1 MITFRPSTS
10 QSFRAAAR
18 RAGLA
23 VAIAIVLSAGA
34 AAVYRWL
41 KPSPEVLAPRGARIE
56 DYVGAATCAECHQ
69 DISDRQGSSRM
80 ATTLQPVEQ
89 FLRERS
95 LPLPATVFDAVNQ
108 LHYRVDEHDGKL
120 RLEVKRGSA
129 VAHADMT
136 YALGSGKLA
145 ITFVRELDAENYQEL
160 RVSYYSQTGGWDLT
174 PGQRSA
180 RPAWVAEAL
189 GRPIGKHGDQGCL
202 TCHSSLL
209 VQSGGTID
217 GHRSHF
223 NVECERCHG
232 AGRAHVEAAHGG
244 EFAVLRAPELSEAL
258 GAVRRLRE
266 GERPESPSEELLQS
280 FAPLDDERLLH
291 DLYVCG
297 ECHGRARLADRPTD
311 VHMSKFPVAALAQSA
326 CYQRSATKLLC
337 GDCHDPHGDSP
348 RDDRPYVAVCLR
360 CHRSDFCPE
369 NSNNECIACHMPVRS
384 PIPHTQYTDHRIA
397 IYRPAKSS
405 ATHDRGQPGRGES
418 AFGSATYP
426 HPHPLADEQTNT
438 R

>member
-1 MITFRPSTS
+1 MGLVV
-10 QSFRAAAR
+10 AA
-18 RAGLA
+18 
-23 VAIAIVLSAGA
+23 VIVLSAGA
-34 AAVYRWL
+34 TAVYRWL

-56 DYVGAATCAECHQ
+56 DYVGAATCGECHQ
-69 DISDRQGSSRM
+69 DITDRQGSSRM
-80 ATTLQPVEQ
+80 ATTLRPVEQ
-89 FLRERS
+89 FLREHS
-95 LPLPATVFDAVNQ
+95 VPLPATVFDAANQ
-108 LHYRVDEHDGKL
+108 LQYRVDEHDGKL

-189 GRPIGKHGDQGCL
+189 GRPIGKHSDQGCL

-209 VQSGGTID
+209 VQSGGKID
-217 GHRSHF
+217 RARSHF
-223 NVECERCHG
+223 NVDCERCHG
-232 AGRAHVEAAHGG
+232 PGREHVGSARGG
-244 EFAVLRAPELSEAL
+244 EFAAIRAPELNEAL
-258 GAVRRLRE
+258 DALQRLRE
-266 GERPESPSEELLQS
+266 NRRPESPSEELLPSLAQ
-280 FAPLDDERLLH
+280 LDNERLIH

-311 VHMSKFPVAALAQSA
+311 DHMSKFPVAALAQSA
-326 CYQRSATKLLC
+326 CYQHSATKLLC

-348 RDDRPYVAVCLR
+348 RDDHPYVAVCLK
-360 CHRSDFCPE
+360 CHRSDLCPE
-369 NSNNECIACHMPVRS
+369 NSNDECIACHMPVRS
-384 PIPHTQYTDHRIA
+384 PIPHTHYTHHRIA
-397 IYRPAKSS
+397 IYRSTKSS
-405 ATHDRGQPGRGES
+405 AAHAQGRPTHGKPSPGPANHHNPRRR
-418 AFGSATYP
+418 
-426 HPHPLADEQTNT
+426 ADA

>member
-1 MITFRPSTS
+1 MFHRSTS
-10 QSFRAAAR
+10 QSVRAAAR

-23 VAIAIVLSAGA
+23 VAVLIVLSAGA
-34 AAVYRWL
+34 TAVYRWL
-41 KPSPEVLAPRGARIE
+41 NPSPEVLAPRGARIE

-69 DISDRQGSSRM
+69 DISDRQGLSRM
-80 ATTLQPVEQ
+80 AATLQPVEQ
-89 FLRERS
+89 FLREHN
-95 LPLPATVFDAVNQ
+95 LPLPATVFDAANQ
-108 LHYRVDEHDGKL
+108 LQYCVDEQDGKL

-129 VAHADMT
+129 VADAEMT

-145 ITFVRELDAENYQEL
+145 VTFVRELDADNYQEL

-209 VQSGGTID
+209 VQSGSKVD
-217 GHRSHF
+217 GARSHF
-223 NVECERCHG
+223 NVDCERCHG
-232 AGRAHVEAAHGG
+232 PGREHEESARAGEPVA
-244 EFAVLRAPELSEAL
+244 LRAPELNEAL
-258 GAVRRLRE
+258 GVTQRLRE
-266 GERPESPSEELLQS
+266 GKRPESPSEELLQS
-280 FAPLDDERLLH
+280 FAQLDDQRLLH

-297 ECHGRARLADRPTD
+297 ECHGRARLSDPPTGD
-311 VHMSKFPVAALAQSA
+311 HLSKFPVAALAASP

-348 RDDRPYVAVCLR
+348 RDDRPYVAVCLQ
-360 CHRSDFCPE
+360 CHRSDHCPE
-369 NSNNECIACHMPVRS
+369 NTNDECIACHMPVRS
-384 PIPHTQYTDHRIA
+384 PIPHTQYTHHRIA

-405 ATHDRGQPGRGES
+405 AARDRGRPGR
-418 AFGSATYP
+418 AGSDSGAANHRAP
-426 HPHPLADEQTNT
+426 RPLADPP
-438 R
+438 